1 MAGTPTT
8 NYSLPTIA
16 DGDVIDGV
24 SAINGLAAAVDTALK
39 SVADSGGSGV
49 TQGTGITISGGRVS
63 VDEAWLA
70 QQINTAVAAYMNS
83 HYAAGTTWGQL
94 NQYGF
99 IHTVNA

>member
-39 SVADSGGSGV
+39 LVADSAGSGV
-49 TQGTGITISGGRVS
+49 TQGAGITISGGQIS
-63 VDEAWLA
+63 VDTAWLTS
-70 QQINTAVAAYMNS
+70 QINAALTAKKA
-83 HYAAGTTWGQL
+83 TTWGEL
-94 NQYGF
+94 NTDGF
-99 IHTVNA
+99 VSGSAE